1 MQGGGKCLQAMEKA
15 EKIYFFIGKSY
26 EQTGA
31 GYLLISFSYEQTGGD
46 YFGTGKDCLETAAA
60 YKQKGPFRFLRRGLD
75 DGISQ
80 DLFLFQRLEAALE
93 ELPAL
98 VHVLLRGFHQR
109 VALSRVC
116 HFQHPVAVLVQGVV
130 RELDGRL
137 FGVNDQRVF
146 AFIFEQWIVAV
157 KRPMPAGDC
166 LFLLL

>member
-1 MQGGGKCLQAMEKA
+1 MAGLLGGIFGRQPSVTFSDSLCQGKNMQGGGKCLQAMEKA

-46 YFGTGKDCLETAAA
+46 YFG
-60 YKQKGPFRFLRRGLD
+60 
-75 DGISQ
+75 
-80 DLFLFQRLEAALE
+80 
-93 ELPAL
+93 
-98 VHVLLRGFHQR
+98 
-109 VALSRVC
+109 